1 MLAAPR
7 FVHHE
12 VLHDVGLPCG
22 AGECGR
28 LLRSRCAREQ
38 RREENA
44 ESSENF
50 HCTFIETVEQRV
62 ERNFSMSAD
71 LLEVGSGCCAD
82 VLHERFVGAGERQC
96 DASAREN
103 AVINLLYFLF

>member
-1 MLAAPR
+1 
-7 FVHHE
+7 

-28 LLRSRCAREQ
+28 LLRSRAREQ

-44 ESSENF
+44 ESTENF
-50 HCTFIETVEQRV
+50 HCTFIESAERRV
-62 ERNFSMSAD
+62 KKHLSMSGD
-71 LLEVGSGCCAD
+71 LVEVGSVAVRMSCTR
-82 VLHERFVGAGERQC
+82 VLSWAGEWQC

-103 AVINLLYFLF
+103 AVINLLNFLF